1 MRTETKRS
9 AAASAANEQWKLSAH
24 CVGRAKF
31 ARSFYFILHLAF
43 SYIHSLSIYLSLC
56 ISHSCFADF
65 THCILIHMANL
76 LRLALGNGLLP
87 LPTSSHTL
95 FSANAAALLKGLVMR
110 LLLYNCTC
118 SAAGA
123 AACALCT
130 WHETR
135 RKFVKLFALLNLNE
149 L

>member
-43 SYIHSLSIYLSLC
+43 SYIHSLYLSLYS
-56 ISHSCFADF
+56 SHSCFADF
-65 THCILIHMANL
+65 TQCILIHMANL

-87 LPTSSHTL
+87 LLPPLELSS
-95 FSANAAALLKGLVMR
+95 LLM
-110 LLLYNCTC
+110 LLLC
-118 SAAGA
+118 
-123 AACALCT
+123 
-130 WHETR
+130 
-135 RKFVKLFALLNLNE
+135 
-149 L
+149 